1 MKKNGCIKIA
11 LTLTICL
18 LVYLSTNLTLKK
30 EKREE
35 VWKTPTTISENKET
49 TDRTT
54 ETGEQSDF
62 SSFEKNIEKEEEE
75 SVRETYPFVSVV
87 DGDTIKILVNNEK
100 TSVRLIG
107 VDTPEKYSTRYGYA
121 ECFGEEASAYLNNL
135 MKGIKEV
142 EIEFDDTQGTYDKY
156 GRMLGYLRVQGEN
169 YNQKMIADGYARE
182 YTYNTPYKYQKE
194 FKQAQKNA
202 QLANH
207 GLRAPTTCQGERK
220 AKKE

>member
-1 MKKNGCIKIA
+1 MKNGRIKIA

-18 LVYLSTNLTLKK
+18 LVYFSANLDIKK

-35 VWKTPTTISENKET
+35 VWKTPTISSENKET

-54 ETGEQSDF
+54 GTGEQSDF
-62 SSFEKNIEKEEEE
+62 SSFEKNTEKKIEE

-135 MKGIKEV
+135 MKWVETV

-156 GRMLGYLRVQGEN
+156 GRILGYLFVNGEN

-194 FKQAQKNA
+194 FKQAQKDA
-202 QLANH
+202 QLANY
-207 GLRAPTTCQGERK
+207 GLRSPKTCQGERK
-220 AKKE
+220 SV